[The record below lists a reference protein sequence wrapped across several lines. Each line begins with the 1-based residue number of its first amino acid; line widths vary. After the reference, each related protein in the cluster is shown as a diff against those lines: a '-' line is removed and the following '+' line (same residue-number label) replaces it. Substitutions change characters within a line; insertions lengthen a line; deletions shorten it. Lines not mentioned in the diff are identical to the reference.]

1 MTDGARVVRRTYLLL
16 TMLSTLAASLIW
28 GINTLFLLDAGL
40 SIAEAFAAN
49 AFFAAGQV
57 IFEVPTGVIADT
69 WGRRASYLLGAATLF
84 VSTLL
89 YLLMWDLQ
97 APLWGWAIASVL
109 LGLGFTFFTGAVEAW
124 LVDAL
129 AAHGF
134 TGDLDPVFARGQVV
148 MGAAMLTGSV
158 AGGFIAQATNLGV
171 PYLVRSGLLLVTLAT
186 AALLMRDEGFTPA
199 RGGGVVVEMRRLV
212 KASVDHG
219 WRVPPLR
226 WVMLAQPFTAGV
238 GFYAFYA
245 MQPYLLELYG
255 DEEAYAIAGLAAAV
269 LAGAQIVGGLSVG
282 LVRRIFGSRTTVLM
296 SGAALGAG
304 ALAVVGSTAGFPVA
318 VAALVVWGLVISA
331 VAPVRQAYVNG
342 LLPSAQRA
350 TVLSFDAL
358 LGSAGGMITQ
368 PALGRV
374 ADVWGYGASY
384 VAAAVVQA
392 GAIPLIA
399 ASRSH
404 RMACD
409 AIGFEPPDP
418 ETAPG

>member
-1 MTDGARVVRRTYLLL
+1 MTDGARAVRRTYLLL

-40 SIAEAFAAN
+40 SIAEAFVAN
-49 AFFAAGQV
+49 AFFTAGQV
-57 IFEVPTGVIADT
+57 VFEVPTGVIADT
-69 WGRRASYLLGAATLF
+69 WGRRASYLLGAGTLLA
-84 VSTLL
+84 STLL

-97 APLWGWAIASVL
+97 APLWGWAIASIL
-109 LGLGFTFFTGAVEAW
+109 IGLGFTFFTGAVEAW

-134 TGDLDPVFARGQVV
+134 TGGLDAMFARGQVV
-148 MGAAMLTGSV
+148 AGVAMLTGSV

-186 AALLMRDEGFTPA
+186 AALFMQDEGFIPS
-199 RGGGVVVEMRRLV
+199 RGKGATAEMRRLLR
-212 KASVDHG
+212 ASVDHG

-238 GFYAFYA
+238 GLYAFYA

-255 DEEAYAIAGLAAAV
+255 DPDAFGIAGIAAAV
-269 LAGAQIVGGLSVG
+269 LAGAQIVGGLSVE
-282 LVRRIFGSRTTVLM
+282 LVRRVFRSRTTVLLT
-296 SGAALGAG
+296 GVTVGAG
-304 ALAVVGSTAGFPVA
+304 ALAAVGVTSSFGVA
-318 VAALVVWGLVISA
+318 VAALIVWGLVVSA

-342 LLPSAQRA
+342 LVPSAERA

-358 LGSAGGMITQ
+358 LGSAGGMVTQ

-374 ADVWGYGASY
+374 ADVWGYGTSYLAS
-384 VAAAVVQA
+384 ALIQA
-392 GAIPLIA
+392 GAIPFVAL
-399 ASRSH
+399 SR
-404 RMACD
+404 R
-409 AIGFEPPDP
+409 PPDGLRRDRVP
-418 ETAPG
+418 APGARDRPG

>member
-1 MTDGARVVRRTYLLL
+1 MTDGARAVRRTYLLL

-40 SIAEAFAAN
+40 SIAEAFVAN
-49 AFFAAGQV
+49 AFFTAGQV
-57 IFEVPTGVIADT
+57 VFEVPTGVIADT
-69 WGRRASYLLGAATLF
+69 WGRRASYLLGAGTLLA
-84 VSTLL
+84 STLL

-97 APLWGWAIASVL
+97 APLWGWAIASIL
-109 LGLGFTFFTGAVEAW
+109 IGLGFTFFTGAVEAW

-134 TGDLDPVFARGQVV
+134 TGGLDAMFARGQVV
-148 MGAAMLTGSV
+148 AGVAMLTGSV

-186 AALLMRDEGFTPA
+186 AALFMQDEGFIPS
-199 RGGGVVVEMRRLV
+199 RGKGATAEMRRLLR
-212 KASVDHG
+212 ASVDHG

-238 GFYAFYA
+238 GLYAFYA

-255 DEEAYAIAGLAAAV
+255 DPDAFGIAGIAAAV
-269 LAGAQIVGGLSVG
+269 LAGAQIVGGLSVE
-282 LVRRIFGSRTTVLM
+282 LVRRVFRSRTTVLLT
-296 SGAALGAG
+296 GVTVGAG
-304 ALAVVGSTAGFPVA
+304 ALAAVGVTSSFGVA
-318 VAALVVWGLVISA
+318 VAALIVWGLVVSA

-342 LLPSAQRA
+342 LVPSAERA

-358 LGSAGGMITQ
+358 LGSAGGMVTQ

-374 ADVWGYGASY
+374 ADVWGYGTSYLAS
-384 VAAAVVQA
+384 ALIQA
-392 GAIPLIA
+392 GAIPFVAL
-399 ASRSH
+399 SRRH
-404 RMACD
+404 QMACD
-409 AIGFEPPDP
+409 AIGFPPPEP

>member
-1 MTDGARVVRRTYLLL
+1 MTDGARAVRRTYLLL

-40 SIAEAFAAN
+40 SIAEAFVAN
-49 AFFAAGQV
+49 AFFTAGQV
-57 IFEVPTGVIADT
+57 VFEVPTGVIADT
-69 WGRRASYLLGAATLF
+69 WGRRASYLLGAGTLLA
-84 VSTLL
+84 STLL

-97 APLWGWAIASVL
+97 APLWGWAIASIL
-109 LGLGFTFFTGAVEAW
+109 IGLGFTFFTGAVDAW

-134 TGDLDPVFARGQVV
+134 TGDLDAVFARGQVV
-148 MGAAMLTGSV
+148 TGVAMLTGSV

-186 AALLMRDEGFTPA
+186 AALLMRDEGFIPS
-199 RGGGVVVEMRRLV
+199 RGKGATAEMRRLV
-212 KASVDHG
+212 RASVDHG

-238 GFYAFYA
+238 GLYAFYA

-255 DEEAYAIAGLAAAV
+255 DPDAFGIAGIAAAV

-282 LVRRIFGSRTTVLM
+282 LVRRVFRSRTTVLLT
-296 SGAALGAG
+296 GVTVGAG
-304 ALAVVGSTAGFPVA
+304 ALAAVGVTSSFGVA
-318 VAALVVWGLVISA
+318 VAALIVWGLVVSA

-342 LLPSAQRA
+342 LVPSAERA

-358 LGSAGGMITQ
+358 LGSAGGMVTQ
-368 PALGRV
+368 PTLGRV
-374 ADVWGYGASY
+374 ADVWGYGTSY
-384 VAAAVVQA
+384 LAAALIQA
-392 GAIPLIA
+392 GAIPFVAL
-399 ASRSH
+399 SRRH

-409 AIGFEPPDP
+409 AIGFLPPEP